1 MTDRL
6 TMLLAAQFADHTSVE
21 TGPTVVT
28 SSGLHATRFDDGA
41 VAIVLDKQD
50 GPASA
55 LHLSCAQADELARY
69 FRTLRRANEPQSIL
83 DEARE
88 IVAGA
93 RRQTHGEPER
103 NSEAIALVWSALLVD
118 VLQPGAKV
126 SPALVNLMMAGMKL
140 VRAAKDPAFRDHHLD
155 AIGYLHLNEVCGYV
169 NPK

>member
-6 TMLLAAQFADHTSVE
+6 TRLLAAQFADHTSVE

-55 LHLSCAQADELARY
+55 LHLTSAQADELARY
-69 FRTLRRANEPQSIL
+69 FRTLRPANEPRSIL

-88 IVAGA
+88 IIYGD
-93 RRQTHGEPER
+93 REQTHGAPDR
-103 NSEAIALVWSALLVD
+103 NLRAIAGIWTALLRDELKEGHD
-118 VLQPGAKV
+118 VTPQFV
-126 SPALVNLMMAGMKL
+126 CLMMAGLKL
-140 VRAAKDPAFRDHHLD
+140 ARAANRPAFRDHATD
-155 AIGYLHLNEVCGYV
+155 AVGYLALMERCGFIE
-169 NPK
+169 KE